1 MFSKKKFA
9 SRTVVSVLWSISS
22 LSAFAAGQSQL
33 ITSSSQA
40 GNHDA
45 IARIEAGLRPPVALA
60 DAPVKR
66 ETLQEAMTRL
76 KVPGVSV
83 AVIEN
88 GKVAWSRGYGVAW
101 TGGPAVTP
109 QTLFQAASVSK
120 PVAAMAALRMVE
132 QGKLD
137 IDAGIDNALTSWKL
151 PSTHGQP
158 SVRQLLS
165 HTGGT
170 TVSGFPGY
178 AAGKSVPTLV
188 QVLDGAWAANTKAVK
203 VDTAPGTAWRYSGG
217 GYTVLQQA
225 MIDRAGKPFEV
236 LMQETVLA
244 PLGMLESTFAQ
255 PLPAALQSRAARPHD
270 QQGKPFAGGAYTHP
284 EQAAA
289 GLWSTPTDLA
299 KFAIAIQQGA
309 AGADNGVLSPA
320 MTRTM
325 LTPVRGTY
333 ALGLDIQDKGQ
344 GFGHNGSNMG
354 FKSLMVGATE
364 RGDGAVILTNGDN
377 GDELAAGLL
386 RAIAHEYKWASN
398 QTVIRPTVALTPQA
412 RKALVGKYRIA
423 GLGDF
428 NVAERDGQLMI
439 ALRPGQWEPLYA
451 ESDKLLFVLSRNVEV
466 RPIDA
471 DSGRAVMGSSSKS
484 YTRVSG
490 LW

>member
-1 MFSKKKFA
+1 MFSKKTFA
-9 SRTVVSVLWSISS
+9 TSVAGSVLLSI
-22 LSAFAAGQSQL
+22 SAFAAEQGQSVASL
-33 ITSSSQA
+33 PQA
-40 GNHDA
+40 GDRDA

-60 DAPVKR
+60 DAPVKT
-66 ETLQEAMTRL
+66 ETLDDAMARL

-83 AVIEN
+83 AVIKD

-101 TGGPAVTP
+101 IGGPAVTP
-109 QTLFQAASVSK
+109 QTLFQAASISK
-120 PVAAMAALRMVE
+120 PVTAMAALRMVE

-137 IDAGIDNALTSWKL
+137 LDAGIDAAITSWKL
-151 PSTHGQP
+151 PSQHGQP

-170 TVSGFPGY
+170 TVPGFPGY
-178 AAGKSVPTLV
+178 AAGKSVPALV

-217 GYTVLQQA
+217 GYIVLQQA
-225 MIDRAGKPFEV
+225 MVDRGGKPFEV

-244 PLGMLESTFAQ
+244 PLGMLGSTFAQ
-255 PLPAALQSRAARPHD
+255 PLPAALQAAAAHPHD
-270 QQGKPFAGGAYTHP
+270 HEGKPFAGGAYTYP
-284 EQAAA
+284 EQAPA
-289 GLWSTPTDLA
+289 GLWSTPADLA

-309 AGADNGVLSPA
+309 AGTDNGVISPA

-333 ALGLDIQDKGQ
+333 ALGLDIQDKGK
-344 GFGHNGSNMG
+344 GFGHNGSNTG

-364 RGDGAVILTNGDN
+364 GGDGAVILTNGDN

-386 RAIAHEYKWASN
+386 RAIAHEYKWAGN
-398 QTVIRPTVALTPQA
+398 QTVMRPAVALTPQA

-428 NVAERDGQLMI
+428 HVAERDGQLMI

-451 ESDKLLFVLSRNVEV
+451 ESDKLLFVLSHNVEI

-471 DSGRAVMGSSSKS
+471 NSGHSVLGSSSKR

>member
-1 MFSKKKFA
+1 MSSKKKFA
-9 SRTVVSVLWSISS
+9 SSVAVSVLLSM
-22 LSAFAAGQSQL
+22 SAFAAEQGES
-33 ITSSSQA
+33 IRSSSQA
-40 GNHDA
+40 GDREA
-45 IARIEAGLRPPVALA
+45 MARIEAGLRPPVALA
-60 DAPVKR
+60 DAPVR
-66 ETLQEAMTRL
+66 TETIKEAMARL

-83 AVIEN
+83 AVIKD

-109 QTLFQAASVSK
+109 QTLFQAASISK
-120 PVAAMAALRMVE
+120 PVTAMAVLRMVE

-137 IDAGIDNALTSWKL
+137 LDAGIDTALTSWKL
-151 PSTHGQP
+151 PSKHGQP

-170 TVSGFPGY
+170 TVPGFPGY

-203 VDTAPGTAWRYSGG
+203 VDTAPGTAWSYSGG

-244 PLGMLESTFAQ
+244 PLGMLGSTFAQ
-255 PLPAALQSRAARPHD
+255 PLPAALQATAARPHD
-270 QQGKPFAGGAYTHP
+270 QEGKPFAGGAYTHP

-299 KFAIAIQQGA
+299 KFAIAIQRGA
-309 AGADNGVLSPA
+309 AGADNGVISPA

-333 ALGLDIQDKGQ
+333 ALGLDIQDKGK

-354 FKSLMVGATE
+354 FKALMFGATE
-364 RGDGAVILTNGDN
+364 GGDGAVVLTNGDN
-377 GDELAAGLL
+377 GDELAAWLL
-386 RAIAHEYKWASN
+386 RAIAHEYKWAGN
-398 QTVIRPTVALTPQA
+398 QTVVRPAVALTPQA
-412 RKALVGKYRIA
+412 RKSLVGKYRIA
-423 GLGDF
+423 GMGDF
-428 NVAERDGQLMI
+428 HVAERDGQLMI

-451 ESDKLLFVLSRNVEV
+451 ESDKLLFVLSLNVAI

-471 DSGRAVMGSSSKS
+471 NSGHAVMGSSSKS